1 MVDAPMHDAPR
12 PARGEQRE
20 HERIVAAL
28 ADMGFALP
36 GSVVTR
42 SLPCGKSGCRCKAD
56 PPQLHGPYHQWTRKI
71 DGKTVTRWL
80 NAEETDR
87 YEPWFANA
95 RRLRQLLTELEGL
108 SLRIAERNE
117 GWEPQQPPTGHRSPT
132 SATPTAEPAPRPT
145 KTRPRRQA

>member
-1 MVDAPMHDAPR
+1 MMEDAPR
-12 PARGEQRE
+12 HDPARPSRGEQRA

-28 ADMGFALP
+28 ADTGFAMP
-36 GSVVTR
+36 GTVMTR

-80 NAEETDR
+80 STEEAER
-87 YEPWFANA
+87 YGPWFANA
-95 RRLRQLLTELEGL
+95 RRLRELLTELEGL

-117 GWEPQQPPTGHRSPT
+117 GWEPQQPPTGHRPRS
-132 SATPTAEPAPRPT
+132 SADSTGQGDRRS
-145 KTRPRRQA
+145 TRT